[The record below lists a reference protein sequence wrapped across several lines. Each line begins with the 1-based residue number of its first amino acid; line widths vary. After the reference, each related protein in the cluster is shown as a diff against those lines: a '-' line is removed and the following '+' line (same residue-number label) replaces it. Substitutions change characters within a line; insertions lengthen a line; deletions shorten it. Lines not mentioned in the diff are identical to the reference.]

1 MNHFQASRAIGYYLT
16 SGHKRGHG
24 IHSPFIFNTVTGV
37 IQNKT
42 APEIVNK
49 VEKIRSEL
57 KKDKRVIQLSDLGA
71 GSLKGKNNFRRISDI
86 VRYSS
91 VSRKYGA
98 LLSRFASSVNGRPII
113 ELGTSLG
120 ISTLYL
126 ARGAPGSVVHT
137 VEGCKNLSEIAGE
150 TFSRANTKNV
160 RQYQGS
166 FDEQLAKLIPKI
178 SGPGLI
184 FIDGDHRKESLLR
197 YHSVLF
203 GNAGKDTIIIID
215 DIHLTPGM
223 ESGWKEIKNSSEVS
237 VSIDLLRMGIL
248 FFIENIAK
256 QDITIRY

>member
-1 MNHFQASRAIGYYLT
+1 MNNFHASRAIEYFLT
-16 SGHKRGHG
+16 SGHRRGHR
-24 IHSPFIFNTVTGV
+24 IYSPFIFNTVTGI

-49 VEKIRSEL
+49 VEEIRSEL
-57 KKDKRVIQLSDLGA
+57 KKDKRIIQMSDLGA
-71 GSLKGKNNFRRISDI
+71 GSLKGKNYFKGISDI

-91 VSRKYGA
+91 VSRKYGS
-98 LLSRFASSVNGRPII
+98 LLSRFASTINGRPII

-126 ARGAPGSVVHT
+126 ALGAPGSVVHT
-137 VEGCKNLSEIAGE
+137 VEGCKNISEMAGE
-150 TFSRANTKNV
+150 TFQRAGTKNV

-166 FDEQLAKLIPKI
+166 FDEQLAKMISKI

-197 YHSVLF
+197 YFSLLL
-203 GNAGKDTIIIID
+203 GNAGKDTIIILD

-223 ESGWKEIKNSSEVS
+223 ERGWREIKNSSEVS
-237 VSIDLLRMGIL
+237 VSVDILRMGIL
-248 FFIENIAK
+248 FFIEDIAK
-256 QDITIRY
+256 QDVTIRY